1 MTDGDFDLEAVQR
14 QFEQGIVV
22 LLVDDQAIIGEAVR
36 RMLAAHEDISF
47 HFCQNPQEALAR
59 AAELKSDGHPAGPG
73 DARHRWARPGAA
85 CTASS
90 SPPRTR
96 R

>member
-1 MTDGDFDLEAVQR
+1 MDEFDLEAVQR

-59 AAELKSDGHPAGPG
+59 AAELNPTVILQDLVMPEIDGLDLVPMY
-73 DARHRWARPGAA
+73 R
-85 CTASS
+85 SN